1 MTVVGIYTTTSS
13 STESSIQYMNT
24 MYTAL
29 SVANSIKGTTGKV
42 SNATYSMENPAQA
55 DTFVKAANKLM
66 VFDLRFCLHLL
77 LELLACCLCLPLSAL
92 FLVLKVVVQRHFL
105 LHFQQLIESWRIKT
119 QNYWPIFL

>member
-55 DTFVKAANKLM
+55 DTFVKAANKLVNDADIIFISYLHEYAYSDYLKFIRAYHPKVRVYIIGTKNFGDNSG
-66 VFDLRFCLHLL
+66 VFF
-77 LELLACCLCLPLSAL
+77 
-92 FLVLKVVVQRHFL
+92 K
-105 LHFQQLIESWRIKT
+105 I
-119 QNYWPIFL
+119 